1 MVKLKGSA
9 ADRIGTPTQPFLEYS
24 PHTMSVNLS
33 TENIQTTI
41 SQLNR
46 DFAGRFGSAGYDETK
61 RLHIHRR
68 NRPFVWN
75 DSMQRNLLDSILKGY
90 YIPPIIC
97 SSRIVGTAERREVM
111 EGGNRITSFR
121 RILDNK
127 VRVLSEDDRR
137 TVEGYPI
144 TLVVMRSLTADQ
156 QRVMFRRLNKNVKVS
171 DGQLFAMSEE
181 DSPLI
186 REAFA
191 FLDDETYPLRETIT
205 RHFFNTVKA
214 DNDGQKN
221 LENAMALVSGAIY
234 GPHFITKSFNMQE
247 EKVALQ
253 EPINRNLVVQTLG
266 SVFEVFDRADS
277 LALLTDKRKRRG
289 QWSVG
294 KWLGAI
300 LYDIQTNPGETGRV
314 KDKWARY
321 IARVRMNNFPDAEDA
336 CKMGGAQNL
345 TATRHKKVCKKVE
358 IYMNDGRLASEL
370 ELSKYVHEDPLR
382 ETEEDDA
389 STNDEEEDE
398 A

>member
-1 MVKLKGSA
+1 
-9 ADRIGTPTQPFLEYS
+9 
-24 PHTMSVNLS
+24 MSVNLS
-33 TENIQTTI
+33 TTPEPTNIGDL
-41 SQLNR
+41 LN
-46 DFAGRFGSAGYDETK
+46 DFAGREYLSPRVANPNYDGTK

-68 NRPFVWN
+68 NRAFVWK
-75 DSMQRNLLDSILKGY
+75 DDMQKNLLDSLLKGF

-97 SSRIVGTAERREVM
+97 SSRIVNNRELREVM
-111 EGGNRITSFR
+111 EGGNRITTFR

-127 VRVLSEDDRR
+127 VPHPQKACPLTDDELWLVKSR
-137 TVEGYPI
+137 PI
-144 TLVVMRSLTADQ
+144 SLIVMRNMTSEQ
-156 QRVMFRRLNKNVKVS
+156 QRVMFRRLNKNVRVS

-205 RHFFNTVKA
+205 RHFFNTVRA
-214 DNDGQKN
+214 DNDGKSN
-221 LENAMALVSGAIY
+221 LENAVALVSGAMY
-234 GPHFITKSFNMQE
+234 GPKYITKSFTAQE
-247 EKVALQ
+247 EMVALQ
-253 EPINRNLVVQTLG
+253 TPINRNMIVQTLS
-266 SVFEVFDRADS
+266 SVFEVFDKADEY
-277 LALLTDKRKRRG
+277 ALLTDRRVKKG

-321 IARVRMNNFPDAEDA
+321 IARVRMSTNTYYPDAEEA
-336 CKMGGAQNL
+336 CKVSGAQNL
-345 TATRHKKVCKKVE
+345 TPTRHKKVCKKVE
-358 IYMNDGRLASEL
+358 IYMNEDRLTLDSQL
-370 ELSKYVHEDPLR
+370 KDCVHKDPSR

-389 STNDEEEDE
+389 STNNEEEDE